1 MGSIKISKYQNDK
14 VLPFAFFLDPP
25 ERDHE
30 LQLLL
35 IALRWSW
42 MNFFFIGPESDYCLA
57 LSNLHSLINEVMLWR
72 LFDEDAFSKVVD
84 IVTDVEVGVE
94 ESDGNS
100 LTTAFS

>member
-57 LSNLHSLINEVMLWR
+57 LSNLHS
-72 LFDEDAFSKVVD
+72 DAFSKVVD

>member
-1 MGSIKISKYQNDK
+1 MELDE
-14 VLPFAFFLDPP
+14 FLFYWT
-25 ERDHE
+25 RVR
-30 LQLLL
+30 L
-35 IALRWSW
+35 
-42 MNFFFIGPESDYCLA
+42 CVA

-84 IVTDVEVGVE
+84 ILTDVEVGVE